1 MKIVVPA
8 DLTYSV
14 EEVESFLFKHY
25 LQHTRIEIN
34 QLADSMGIKN
44 AYHENRFAL
53 INEIIK
59 RNFTKILLF

>member
-1 MKIVVPA
+1 MFYSCKIKTCKGYNKIN
-8 DLTYSV
+8 L
-14 EEVESFLFKHY
+14 VESFLFKHY

-34 QLADSMGIKN
+34 QLAESMGIKN

-59 RNFTKILLF
+59 RGICT